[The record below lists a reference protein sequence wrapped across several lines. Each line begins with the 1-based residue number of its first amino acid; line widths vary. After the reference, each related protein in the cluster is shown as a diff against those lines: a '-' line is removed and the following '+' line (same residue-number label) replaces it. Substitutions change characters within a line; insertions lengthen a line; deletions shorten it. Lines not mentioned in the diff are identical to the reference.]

1 MKIMKTIIKMWLA
14 AAILFSFTVT
24 AQAQSGQTND
34 VSKLFPYDR
43 QQFANQR
50 VYLDGTE
57 ATENMLYYI
66 YAKVC
71 EMLNG
76 SADYSRGASTGA
88 LILLTVD
95 NKALPYGEPVVN
107 AFFYEYFQRPDDYKN
122 FRQMLKGYIVAQS
135 YYFHRLNQ
143 KLAEGSD
150 TQAVDAEGKK
160 YDLFEPESKR
170 IERGYSLMKAAE
182 SLAGQSDYQN
192 IFDGTYSCL
201 TQADKAYNN
210 GQAASAV
217 NNYRE
222 FFTAWDNFLTQHP
235 QWRNDDRAGQF
246 TQMHDQAKV
255 RERQLS
261 QKLSEDLMESKS
273 MPKTYGA
280 IPGLESK
287 IRSILATEDPEHKNA
302 PIVFLSNGWR
312 NMKSNGVITNR
323 AVDVGWTYK
332 DSKGQKWLAYTTL
345 MQKAVYKGT
354 NVVFVEGAYGFSGGY
369 KTMKLK

>member
-1 MKIMKTIIKMWLA
+1 
-14 AAILFSFTVT
+14 
-24 AQAQSGQTND
+24 
-34 VSKLFPYDR
+34 
-43 QQFANQR
+43 
-50 VYLDGTE
+50 
-57 ATENMLYYI
+57 
-66 YAKVC
+66 
-71 EMLNG
+71 
-76 SADYSRGASTGA
+76 
-88 LILLTVD
+88 
-95 NKALPYGEPVVN
+95 
-107 AFFYEYFQRPDDYKN
+107 
-122 FRQMLKGYIVAQS
+122 
-135 YYFHRLNQ
+135 
-143 KLAEGSD
+143 
-150 TQAVDAEGKK
+150 
-160 YDLFEPESKR
+160 
-170 IERGYSLMKAAE
+170 MKAAE